1 MSSSGKIF
9 GGGEWFPGLG
19 EEEEGFGLGGSCCL
33 LFFVMG
39 WDCHGGVGEG
49 AKGRTENPVFAFC
62 FRNFSRLFWVGFPLG
77 VSDRR
82 QVQTDSS
89 DQISTGSV
97 TD

>member
-1 MSSSGKIF
+1 MVEESG
-9 GGGEWFPGLG
+9 FPGLG

-39 WDCHGGVGEG
+39 WDCHGGWGKARREKRRIRCSPSASG
-49 AKGRTENPVFAFC
+49 F
-62 FRNFSRLFWVGFPLG
+62 FSPFLGGFSLG

-89 DQISTGSV
+89 SDQISTGSV